1 MSTLP
6 EISVL
11 MSVYNGEEYIRESID
26 SILKQTYS
34 DFELIIVNDGSTDQT
49 REIIEG
55 YQDKRIK
62 LFNFQENKGVGA
74 ALKFGLTQVNGK
86 YIAKADSDDINHPE
100 RLYKQKIYLDNH
112 SDIALVKTLLEY
124 FPHNEAVANSQR
136 FNYIKNILE
145 KQKNDI
151 VTPEDIEEKLYWY
164 CCIPHTTIMARTE
177 VIKAIGYEEM
187 RICEDYKLFYQM
199 NKKGFKMATIPE
211 VLVRMRVSEISV
223 TAGAENQEFVSIMH
237 DIKKEEINSLF
248 TNQSKVYIWGSG
260 SMGQNLFKVLNKYN
274 LEIVGFVDSD
284 KKKWGQTIEG
294 RTIFPPNVLES
305 NGTNNKILVAS
316 QPGKFAIVDC
326 LKKMGYKHLQDY
338 VVLF

>member
-1 MSTLP
+1 MSRLP
-6 EISVL
+6 EVSVL

-62 LFNFQENKGVGA
+62 LFNFQENKGAGA

-211 VLVRMRVSEISV
+211 VLVRIRVSEISV

-305 NGTNNKILVAS
+305 NGTNNKILLAS

>member
-1 MSTLP
+1 MSRLP
-6 EISVL
+6 EVSVL

-124 FPHNEAVANSQR
+124 FPHNETVANSQR
-136 FNYIKNILE
+136 FRYIKNIME

-151 VTPEDIEEKLYWY
+151 ITPEDIKEKLFWY
-164 CCIPHTTIMARTE
+164 CCVSHATIMGRTD
-177 VIKAIGYEEM
+177 VIRAIGYDEI

-199 NKKGFKMATIPE
+199 NKNGFKMATVPE
-211 VLVRMRVSEISV
+211 VLVKVRVSESSV
-223 TAGAENQEFVSIMH
+223 TATTESQEFVSVMYG
-237 DIKKEEINSLF
+237 IKQEEINNLF
-248 TNQSKVYIWGSG
+248 KKQSKVYIWGSG
-260 SMGQNLFKVLNKYN
+260 SMGQNLSNVLRKHD
-274 LEIVGFVDSD
+274 LDFVGFVDSD
-284 KKKWGQTIEG
+284 EKKWGQAIEG
-294 RTIFPPNVLES
+294 KTVFPPNILER
-305 NGTNNKILVAS
+305 NGMNNKILVAS
-316 QPGKFAIVDC
+316 QPGKIAIVDC